1 MTNPAELEILGD
13 GKQTKSYLE
22 VHECIAAMLYATGK
36 ARGTVNTFNI
46 GSEDWIDVKTIAEI
60 VTEEMHLP
68 DTKFR
73 FTGGERGWVGDVP
86 RCSSPLNDQGA
97 PLETATG
104 ITGKCQDRCQGP
116 AVRTVRDSMKYI
128 VVLGD
133 GMADEPLE
141 ELGGKT
147 PLEYAQTPNMD
158 RMARDGACGMLR
170 TIPDGFEAGSD
181 IANMAVLGYAPEKY
195 YTGRGPLEALS
206 MGVDLAPDD
215 VAYRCNLVTIEENTM
230 ADFSAGHITSAEG
243 AELFAS
249 LQKAVPE
256 VMLKAG
262 VSYRNLLVVHGG
274 QGCSIHP
281 SARYCGAGDIPL
293 PPQGWRCRPA
303 SPVHGNRAG
312 RSLITIPVNAARIKA
327 GKRPATRIWPWS
339 GGHKPAFPLFE
350 EKYGKKGGIIS
361 AVDLLNGIARC
372 AGMEVI
378 TVPGATGYLDTDY
391 DAKARYALDAIKR
404 LDFVYVHIEAPDE
417 AGHLGSVEEKVK
429 AIERVDGVVGT
440 IRDQFDGV
448 LAVLPDHP
456 TPIRVKTHTRDPD
469 PLCCHRQGNGREHGI
484 FGSGGPV
491 RGTRDEKRNG
501 VLGVPLLVRK
511 GWHQSPASS

>member
-1 MTNPAELEILGD
+1 
-13 GKQTKSYLE
+13 
-22 VHECIAAMLYATGK
+22 
-36 ARGTVNTFNI
+36 
-46 GSEDWIDVKTIAEI
+46 
-60 VTEEMHLP
+60 
-68 DTKFR
+68 
-73 FTGGERGWVGDVP
+73 
-86 RCSSPLNDQGA
+86 
-97 PLETATG
+97 
-104 ITGKCQDRCQGP
+104 
-116 AVRTVRDSMKYI
+116 MKYI

-141 ELGGKT
+141 VLGGKT

-170 TIPDGFEAGSD
+170 TIPNGFEAGSD
-181 IANMAVLGYAPEKY
+181 IANMAVLGYAPERY

-206 MGVDLAPDD
+206 MGVDLAADD
-215 VAYRCNLVTIEENTM
+215 VAYRCNLITVEENTM
-230 ADFSAGHITSAEG
+230 VDFSAGHITSAEG

-249 LQKAVPE
+249 LQQELPG

-274 QGCSIHP
+274 KGAASTPPHDIVGQGISP
-281 SARYCGAGDIPL
+281 FLPKGGDADL
-293 PPQGWRCRPA
+293 LLQCMETSRQVFD
-303 SPVHGNRAG
+303 SH
-312 RSLITIPVNAARIKA
+312 PVNKARIRA

-339 GGHKPAFPLFE
+339 GGHKPAFPPFE
-350 EKYGKKGGIIS
+350 KKYRKRGGIIS

-378 TVPGATGYLDTDY
+378 SVPGATGYLDTDY
-391 DAKARYALDAIKR
+391 DAKSWYALDAIKR
-404 LDFVYVHIEAPDE
+404 LDFVYVHLEAPDE

-456 TPIRVKTHTRDPD
+456 TPIRLKTHTRNPVPFVVTGKGTD
-469 PLCCHRQGNGREHGI
+469 GSVAFSEAAGR
-484 FGSGGPV
+484 SGGL
-491 RGTRDEKRNG
+491 GTRNATEF
-501 VLGVPLLVRK
+501 LEFLF
-511 GWHQSPASS
+511 S